1 MASNPFLRAN
11 TEPTGAKNNWVV
23 DLLQSVVIA
32 FFIVI
37 VVYLF
42 IVIPNQVSGDSMI
55 PNFSNQ
61 QLVLTSKINQWLG
74 GTELGENLKL
84 NYKRGEVVVFQKPGR
99 VDLIKRVI
107 GLPGDTVMV
116 LDCEVYVND
125 LRIEEEYIPD
135 TTCTTPNNFA
145 TEGKLIQLDTD
156 QYFLMGDNRENSND
170 SRSLDY
176 GLVEREWIKGKV
188 VLRYLPFDKFGVI
201 GAGKITY
208 ENGESANESS

>member
-1 MASNPFLRAN
+1 MAYNPFLKAN
-11 TEPTGAKNNWVV
+11 TEGSGAKGNWVI
-23 DLLQSVVIA
+23 DLLQSIVIA

-42 IVIPNQVSGDSMI
+42 IVIPNQVSGDSMV

-61 QLVLTSKINQWLG
+61 ELVLTSKINQWLG
-74 GTELGENLKL
+74 GTDLGQNLNL
-84 NYKRGEVVVFQKPGR
+84 NYKRGEVVVFQKPGK

-107 GLPGDTVMV
+107 GLPGETVMV

-125 LRIEEEYIPD
+125 LRIDEEYIPD
-135 TTCTTPNNFA
+135 STCTTPNNFA
-145 TEGKLIQLDTD
+145 TEGRPITIGAN

-176 GLVEREWIKGKV
+176 GLIEREWIKGKV

-201 GAGKITY
+201 GAGDITY
-208 ENGESANESS
+208 ENGDSAN